1 MVQTLL
7 TTALVILGAALLACL
22 FRLLKGPTRSDRV
35 AALDTIGIHI
45 LAMITVIGMLLDT
58 QDFLEVIL
66 VIGIL
71 TFIGTTALA
80 RYIERGVV
88 MEEGESSRD
97 R

>member
-1 MVQTLL
+1 MVSTLL
-7 TTALVILGAALLACL
+7 TTSLAILGVAMLACL

-35 AALDTIGIHI
+35 AALDTIGIHV
-45 LAMITVIGMLLDT
+45 LAIITVMGMLLDT

-66 VIGIL
+66 LIGIL

-80 RYIERGVV
+80 RFIERGVV
-88 MEEGESSRD
+88 VEEGESTND

>member
-1 MVQTLL
+1 MVSVLL
-7 TTALVILGAALLACL
+7 STALVILGIAILACL
-22 FRLLKGPTRSDRV
+22 YRLLKGPTRSDRV
-35 AALDTIGIHI
+35 AALDTLGIHV
-45 LAMITVIGMLLDT
+45 LAMITVLSMLLDT
-58 QDFLEVIL
+58 RDFLEVIL

-88 MEEGESSRD
+88 VEEGGELHD

>member
-1 MVQTLL
+1 MVSVLL
-7 TTALVILGAALLACL
+7 TTALVILGMAILACL

-35 AALDTIGIHI
+35 AALDTIGIHV
-45 LAMITVIGMLLDT
+45 LAMITVLSMLLDT
-58 QDFLEVIL
+58 RNFLEVIL

-88 MEEGESSRD
+88 VEEGGELHD

>member
-7 TTALVILGAALLACL
+7 TTALVILGGALLACL

-88 MEEGESSRD
+88 MEEGERTRD